1 MDQLALS
8 DPLLARLPAM
18 SAQML
23 RIGHLERPI
32 PDGYLETLMTG
43 ENQLQDRNLAA
54 YYDKLRLVTRG
65 PLFSWE
71 RLKTIVEMNLGKYD
85 HLIDKDFYR
94 SRLPDAFALS

>member
-1 MDQLALS
+1 
-8 DPLLARLPAM
+8 
-18 SAQML
+18 ML